1 MAVTRIIET
10 DRLIL
15 RAPEH
20 RDEPAYVAFYG
31 SERRAA
37 TGVLV
42 PEDVARTRFADVLDH
57 WAEKGFGRFIVESR
71 ESAEVLGMIGPH
83 HPAEYPEAEIAWHL
97 WSDNVEGKGIAFEA
111 ALAARKFAY
120 DVLGWTTAVSYIAHA
135 NLRSAALAKRLGA
148 VAERDFVLFGEPCQI
163 WRHPSAE
170 DTAKSAPSQYSCN
183 TDVIQTA
190 VGGSK

>member
-1 MAVTRIIET
+1 MTVKRIIAT

-15 RAPEH
+15 RAPEL

-42 PEDVARTRFADVLDH
+42 PEGVARTRFSDVLDH
-57 WAEKGFGRFIVESR
+57 WAEKGFGRFIVECR
-71 ESAEVLGMIGPH
+71 ENAEVLGMIGPH
-83 HPAEYPEAEIAWHL
+83 HPDDYPEAEISWHL
-97 WSDNVEGKGIAFEA
+97 WSGSVEGKGIAFEA
-111 ALAARKFAY
+111 ALAARNFAY
-120 DVLGWTTAVSYIAHA
+120 EVLGWTTAVSYIAHA

-148 VAERDFVLFGEPCQI
+148 VAERDFVLFGEACQI
-163 WRHPSAE
+163 WRHPAATV
-170 DTAKSAPSQYSCN
+170 TAKSAPSQYRRN